1 MKVSKQVERRRIMA
15 VHLPE
20 FLMSK
25 RIQNLVGRFVEED
38 GELGFVFQSTRYGR
52 GVMGLELAEPRLRNL
67 LAWLAERQET
77 MLLTGRRSRED
88 PELFWVWGLDPGGPG
103 SSMPAIFAKEK
114 KPFERKVPEIR
125 EEELP

>member
-1 MKVSKQVERRRIMA
+1 MKVPKQVERRRIMA

-20 FLMSK
+20 SLMSK

-88 PELFWVWGLDPGGPG
+88 PELFWAWTRVDRAAPCPP
-103 SSMPAIFAKEK
+103 S
-114 KPFERKVPEIR
+114 
-125 EEELP
+125 LPRRRRPNCPWPS

>member
-20 FLMSK
+20 SLMSK

-77 MLLTGRRSRED
+77 MLLTGRRSRD
-88 PELFWVWGLDPGGPG
+88 WTRVDRAAPCPP
-103 SSMPAIFAKEK
+103 S
-114 KPFERKVPEIR
+114 
-125 EEELP
+125 LPRRRRPNCPWPS